1 MQATLDER
9 LDNFGPELRVEDSNQ
24 TNATYFA
31 PDSYQQFIREFKIAY
46 MQDWMNMSDQE
57 FLEPKEIYLYA
68 NGIPVRS
75 SFTNTME
82 MLKTY
87 KCTPPAPDSDTEAA
101 DSSGIL
107 YYLGTEHDRV
117 YINFPIT
124 DAETSEEIPSA
135 GFLLP
140 YASNYG
146 STTGDYVLRYNG
158 EYYFLSPD
166 CPFLM
171 DQLIGEPPKSPDTPK
186 IDTGAML

>member
-1 MQATLDER
+1 
-9 LDNFGPELRVEDSNQ
+9 
-24 TNATYFA
+24 
-31 PDSYQQFIREFKIAY
+31 
-46 MQDWMNMSDQE
+46 MSDQE

-68 NGIPVRS
+68 SGIPVRS

-82 MLKTY
+82 MLKAY

-140 YASNYG
+140 YASRYG

-171 DQLIGEPPKSPDTPK
+171 DQLIGEPPESADTPK
-186 IDTGAML
+186 IVTGAML

>member
-1 MQATLDER
+1 M
-9 LDNFGPELRVEDSNQ
+9 
-24 TNATYFA
+24 
-31 PDSYQQFIREFKIAY
+31 
-46 MQDWMNMSDQE
+46 
-57 FLEPKEIYLYA
+57 
-68 NGIPVRS
+68 
-75 SFTNTME
+75 
-82 MLKTY
+82 
-87 KCTPPAPDSDTEAA
+87 
-101 DSSGIL
+101 
-107 YYLGTEHDRV
+107 

>member
-1 MQATLDER
+1 
-9 LDNFGPELRVEDSNQ
+9 
-24 TNATYFA
+24 
-31 PDSYQQFIREFKIAY
+31 
-46 MQDWMNMSDQE
+46 MSDQE

-68 NGIPVRS
+68 SGIPVRS

-82 MLKTY
+82 MLKAY
-87 KCTPPAPDSDTEAA
+87 KCTPPPTPNSDLESA
-101 DSSGIL
+101 DFSGIL

-124 DAETSEEIPSA
+124 DAATAEETPSA
-135 GFLLP
+135 GLLLP
-140 YASNYG
+140 YASSYG
-146 STTGDYVLRYNG
+146 STTGDYMLRYNG

-171 DQLIGEPPKSPDTPK
+171 DQLIGESPESPDTPK